1 MRQGGPVFGFHR
13 PRREVDEDS
22 RILPLINIVF
32 LLLIFFML
40 TGQLAATD
48 PFPIEPPE
56 SASGGA
62 PADGHLIAFGAGGEL
77 ALDGEVMEEE
87 ALLAA
92 LGGGGS
98 GSTAPRIRIKAHG
111 GAEAVALVGFLDRLR
126 EIGAE
131 SVVLMTVLESP

>member
-1 MRQGGPVFGFHR
+1 MRYGRPAYGFRR

-22 RILPLINIVF
+22 RILPLINVVF
-32 LLLIFFML
+32 LLLVFFMV

-56 SASGGA
+56 SLSEGA
-62 PADGHLIAFGAGGEL
+62 PADGHLITFGASGEL
-77 ALDGEVMEEE
+77 ALDGDIMAED

-92 LGGGGS
+92 LADRLS
-98 GSTAPRIRIKAHG
+98 DTRPEIRIKAHG
-111 GAEAVALVGFLDRLR
+111 AAEATLLVALLSRLR

-131 SVVLMTVLESP
+131 TVVLMTVPELP